1 ILTECSRIV
10 TGSISI
16 VSAGERTV
24 FTVIAS
30 AAAAAMTV
38 SNPVISV
45 ADPAIEYVD
54 LLLQCKELTAI
65 HSLGARLRNF
75 AWLNI
80 REYRAL
86 RSAKRKPVFFVAVIC
101 NIVQACALFAT
112 ETNIILRQIV
122 IGDNVCNCSVFI
134 DDMRFL

>member
-1 ILTECSRIV
+1 
-10 TGSISI
+10 
-16 VSAGERTV
+16 
-24 FTVIAS
+24 
-30 AAAAAMTV
+30 MTV
-38 SNPVISV
+38 SNPVMLV

-86 RSAKRKPVFFVAVIC
+86 RSAKRKPVFFGAVIVHC
-101 NIVQACALFAT
+101 VWTNRSPVFLGASLVPGVWTLPARLFKGFMGWRNIDGFPTVPPSA
-112 ETNIILRQIV
+112 IL
-122 IGDNVCNCSVFI
+122 CK
-134 DDMRFL
+134 

>member
-1 ILTECSRIV
+1 
-10 TGSISI
+10 
-16 VSAGERTV
+16 
-24 FTVIAS
+24 
-30 AAAAAMTV
+30 MTN
-38 SNPVISV
+38 SNPVYQV

-86 RSAKRKPVFFVAVIC
+86 RSAKRKPVFFGAVIVHC
-101 NIVQACALFAT
+101 VWTFAT

>member
-1 ILTECSRIV
+1 
-10 TGSISI
+10 
-16 VSAGERTV
+16 
-24 FTVIAS
+24 
-30 AAAAAMTV
+30 MTV
-38 SNPVISV
+38 SN
-45 ADPAIEYVD
+45 PAIEYVD

-86 RSAKRKPVFFVAVIC
+86 RSAKRKPVFFGAAIVHCVWTFAAALFYSLIDLTHIDRIPIVAAIC
-101 NIVQACALFAT
+101 NIVQAFALFAT